1 MVRSSKGPL
10 AVRAFKGL
18 HSSVLPHV
26 PRKLIGSRKLPV
38 ASFPVALVRFFA
50 SVRSLVGLEVGALG
64 VHFVASWVGATVYS
78 LIPLRLRIVVDG
90 VY

>member
-1 MVRSSKGPL
+1 MVRSSKGPFT
-10 AVRAFKGL
+10 VRAFKGL

-26 PRKLIGSRKLPV
+26 SCELIGSRKLPV
-38 ASFPVALVRFFA
+38 ASFPVALVRFFT

-64 VHFVASWVGATVYS
+64 VHFVAARVGAAVHS
-78 LIPLRLRIVVDG
+78 FIPLWLCIVVDG